1 MSRSITYIAL
11 VAFSA
16 ISLVSCY
23 DPTQKADVD
32 NLTKSTGVEY
42 APQMYHS
49 KPYDPMSQVKN
60 RSAGEA
66 YFPWINVG
74 GGISDYDTVAPHGEF
89 YNSNYYNEYG
99 MNMRTPA
106 ENSVP
111 RGELPYRLTSEQI
124 DLAENLVPALDING
138 NIYATSKSDSAKA
151 PEFDLAEGEVLY
163 QRFCSH
169 CHGNGVMSK
178 EGDYT
183 PGKVGDKFGGVP
195 AYNSPAKKD
204 MTIGH
209 VFHVITHGKNS
220 MGAHASQLSQSERWK
235 IASYVQTLQKK

>member
-1 MSRSITYIAL
+1 MSRSITYIVL

-23 DPTQKADVD
+23 DPTQKADGN
-32 NLTKSTGVEY
+32 NLTSSPGVEF

-49 KPYDPMSQVKN
+49 KSYDPMSQIKD
-60 RSAGEA
+60 RSAGET

-74 GGISDYDTVAPHGEF
+74 GGVSDYDSVAAHGEF

-106 ENSVP
+106 ENTIA
-111 RGELPYRLTSEQI
+111 RGELPYRLTSEQV
-124 DLAENLVPALDING
+124 DLAQNLVPAFDHNG
-138 NIYATSKSDSAKA
+138 NVYAASKGDSTTVL
-151 PEFDLAEGEVLY
+151 EFDLAESEILY
-163 QRFCSH
+163 QRFCAH
-169 CHGNGVMSK
+169 CHGNGVMTK
-178 EGDYT
+178 DGDYT
-183 PGKVGDKFGGVP
+183 PGKVGLKFGGVP

-220 MGAHASQLSQSERWK
+220 MGAHASQLSQLERWK
-235 IASYVQTLQKK
+235 IASFVQTLQKK